1 MKLLVDQLF
10 DNSLLR
16 LWKTGADIFVH
27 CSEDDDRTMVSKL
40 GNLSGQLMDCKYYN
54 FCNWFSSS
62 YLHMQL
68 SRMSTH

>member
-16 LWKTGADIFVH
+16 LWKTGADFFVH

-40 GNLSGQLMDCKYYN
+40 GNLSGQLMVCKY
-54 FCNWFSSS
+54 
-62 YLHMQL
+62 
-68 SRMSTH
+68 